1 MQRTGEP
8 KRPLRSLL
16 VVVVAALLAAG
27 CSHPSEAAAEGFRQC
42 MESAGFALDTYS
54 AGSAGDGILV
64 AYQLL
69 DGDQEPAA
77 TQAAQVCVASTS
89 QRIGQRVFLQD

>member
-1 MQRTGEP
+1 MQRTGEA
-8 KRPLRSLL
+8 KQPLRSLF

-27 CSHPSEAAAEGFRQC
+27 CSDPYEAAAEGFRQC
-42 MESAGFALDTYS
+42 MESAGFTLDTYS

-69 DGDQEPAA
+69 DDNQERAA